1 MLNRVG
7 LLSILL
13 PLSLQGQR
21 AEKEAANSVLSY
33 ARNLTSALC
42 CPKYEGR
49 GYVNDGCR
57 KAGAFLVDE
66 FKRNGLLPY
75 LGSYEQPF
83 NLNVNTFPNK
93 CRVKF
98 GLQKLTPGVD
108 YLVHPSSAGYKGV
121 LCLKRMTAAE
131 IMSYRMGVG
140 PSKTAIAF
148 VAGKGLSTDSLKMVR
163 SKLEKIAQTEC
174 AVVEYTR
181 EKLTWSVSKQ
191 RFKFP
196 YISYFDSLQPRTDKK
211 IKLNIDNDFLT
222 QYEVRNCFALVP
234 SVKLSDSIIVVSAHY
249 DHLGRMGKKTYFP
262 GANDNASGVAML
274 MSLARV
280 IKQQPLQNHS
290 VLFIAFAGEEIGL
303 EGSFALVESGILDL
317 KKISMVLNLDILGS
331 GEEGITVV
339 NGSVFP
345 KFYQSL
351 VQLNESIPAVPVVK
365 SRGKAANSD
374 HHPFSE
380 KGVPSL
386 FVYTMGPNKNYH
398 DINDQYENLSF
409 DRFESLHYLFV
420 RFLNRL

>member
-1 MLNRVG
+1 MPNRIVG
-7 LLSILL
+7 LFFLLL
-13 PLSLQGQR
+13 PLSFFGQE
-21 AEKEAANSVLSY
+21 AEKAATSVLSY
-33 ARNLTSALC
+33 ARNFTSTLC
-42 CPKYEGR
+42 SPEYEGR
-49 GYVNDGCR
+49 GYVNHGCR
-57 KAGAFLVDE
+57 KAGALIVDE

-75 LGSYEQPF
+75 LGNYDQAF
-83 NLNVNTFPNK
+83 NLNVNTFPNQCK
-93 CRVKF
+93 VKF
-98 GLQKLTPGVD
+98 GLRKLKPGRD

-121 LCLKRMTAAE
+121 LSLKRMSAAE
-131 IMSYRMGVG
+131 IMNYRMGTA

-148 VAGKGLSTDSLKMVR
+148 VAGKVLSADSVKLVR

-196 YISYFDSLQPRTDKK
+196 YITCFDTLQRRKDSK
-211 IKLNIDNDFLT
+211 INVNIDNDFLSR
-222 QYEVRNCFALVP
+222 YEVRNCFGWVP
-234 SVKLSDSIIVVSAHY
+234 SVKPSDSIIVVSAHY

-274 MSLARV
+274 MSLARA
-280 IKQQPLQNHS
+280 IQQQPLQNHS
-290 VLFIAFAGEEIGL
+290 VLFVAFAGEEIGL

-345 KFYQSL
+345 QFYHRL

-365 SRGKAANSD
+365 PRGKAANSD
-374 HHPFSE
+374 HYPFSE

-398 DINDQYENLSF
+398 DIHDRYENLSF

-420 RFLNRL
+420 RFLNRF